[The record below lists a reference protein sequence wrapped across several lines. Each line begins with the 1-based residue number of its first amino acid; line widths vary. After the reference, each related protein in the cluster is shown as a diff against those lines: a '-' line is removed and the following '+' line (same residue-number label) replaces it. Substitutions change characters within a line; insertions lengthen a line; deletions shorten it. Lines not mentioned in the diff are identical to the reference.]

1 MLGDA
6 WWSWRRSSI
15 PKIFVKKMK
24 ACGRETPGLWS
35 EDPERQADPVVTRS
49 VQGHLV
55 LTEGSEA
62 SVEPKTQVRVGTVPR
77 DSQVHPQGGGE
88 TE

>member
-1 MLGDA
+1 MWGGA
-6 WWSWRRSSI
+6 WWSRQRLSI
-15 PKIFVKKMK
+15 PKLFVKQMK
-24 ACGRETPGLWS
+24 ACGHETPGVRS
-35 EDPERQADPVVTRS
+35 EDLEGQADHVVTRS
-49 VQGHLV
+49 IQGHSV
-55 LTEGSEA
+55 LSEDSEA

>member
-6 WWSWRRSSI
+6 WWSWQRSSI

-24 ACGRETPGLWS
+24 ACGHETPGVRS
-35 EDPERQADPVVTRS
+35 EDLERQADHMVTRS

-55 LTEGSEA
+55 LTEDSEA

-77 DSQVHPQGGGE
+77 DSQVHPQGCGE